1 MTTSGAHV
9 CRVDNFYD
17 VGNTCLCQS
26 GVEGFGR
33 PLSDDGVWVF
43 AHALFQTMIEN
54 KTKYLRNLESLQAAY
69 SNCYGDCVGD
79 IRMLKLSLLIAM
91 FESGDMFEKL
101 SNMLENS
108 FIIDIDRD
116 VNYLSWGN
124 TATWYALKTKTA
136 RNSSPL
142 SYETMCKEEKVS
154 LANRLADMMPPEPE
168 TATDN
173 IKNDKD
179 LYNTETLTY
188 SERTKFRETINNLNN
203 ENVFN
208 TTFLDYAIDKAM
220 KRLCNTLCNISKLI
234 DKKKDNKDYESLYN
248 NQVFAY
254 NNIIGEAVKGKYT
267 EWKNRFCEDNINEDS
282 IKSHVEEALVELLK
296 AGVFDEIEVN
306 ATSRRN
312 PDFKKEIDFEDYD
325 IPKKKK
331 PYELYAR
338 FRGFYTFRNGMYTV
352 DKAKVGRLLV
362 KLRKDVDKLEAFFTF
377 QQTLTHAYNDIKAM
391 HKEKEVCSVFE
402 DIDFSK
408 LVCRFSEEKVK
419 ASGIK
424 EHPDIVLAIIDHMRN
439 EITHKSYW
447 VTFFIVL
454 LQKEWIEDNVGA
466 FCNNMKS
473 LFDVKLDR
481 SAMNKK
487 RNEDC
492 MNIEEWP
499 EVDKRT
505 KEKKEFGL
513 KFKTYIDKY
522 LEYRYNLATYDF
534 IY

>member
-1 MTTSGAHV
+1 MIAYGCLPTLFTTMV
-9 CRVDNFYD
+9 K
-17 VGNTCLCQS
+17 
-26 GVEGFGR
+26 
-33 PLSDDGVWVF
+33 
-43 AHALFQTMIEN
+43 I
-54 KTKYLRNLESLQAAY
+54 KTKYLRNLESLQTAY

-91 FESGDMFEKL
+91 FESGDMFEKI
-101 SNMLENS
+101 SNQLENS

-116 VNYLSWGN
+116 VNYLLWGN

-136 RNSSPL
+136 SSGSPL
-142 SYETMCKEEKVS
+142 SYETLCKEEKVS

-168 TATDN
+168 TATDYT
-173 IKNDKD
+173 KNDKD
-179 LYNTETLTY
+179 LYKTDSITY

-208 TTFLDYAIDKAM
+208 TTLLDYAIDNAM

-234 DKKKDNKDYESLYN
+234 DKRKDKKYYDLLYK
-248 NQVFAY
+248 NQVFAF

-267 EWKNRFCEDNINEDS
+267 EWKNRFCEDEINEDS
-282 IKSHVEEALVELLK
+282 IKSHVEEAIVELLK

-306 ATSRRN
+306 NTSRRN
-312 PDFKKEIDFEDYD
+312 PDFKKEIDFEEYD

-338 FRGFYTFRNGMYTV
+338 FRGFYTFRNGLYTV
-352 DKAKVGRLLV
+352 DEAKAGRLLV

-377 QQTLTHAYNDIKAM
+377 QQTLKHAYNDIKAM

-408 LVCRFSEEKVK
+408 LECRFSEEQLK

-424 EHPDIVLAIIDHMRN
+424 QHPDIVLALIDHMCDEN
-439 EITHKSYW
+439 TQKSYW
-447 VTFFIVL
+447 FAFFVVL
-454 LQKEWIEDNVGA
+454 LQNEWIDDNIGA

-492 MNIEEWP
+492 MNIEEWS
-499 EVDKRT
+499 EADSRT
-505 KEKKEFGL
+505 KRKKKFGL

-522 LEYRYNLATYDF
+522 LEYRYNLATYDLT
-534 IY
+534 Y

>member
-1 MTTSGAHV
+1 MT
-9 CRVDNFYD
+9 N
-17 VGNTCLCQS
+17 
-26 GVEGFGR
+26 
-33 PLSDDGVWVF
+33 
-43 AHALFQTMIEN
+43 I
-54 KTKYLRNLESLQAAY
+54 KTNYLKNLESLKIAY

-79 IRMLKLSLLIAM
+79 IKVLKLSLLIAM
-91 FESGDMFEKL
+91 FESGDMFEKIGKK
-101 SNMLENS
+101 LEKN
-108 FIIDIDRD
+108 FLLDIDRD
-116 VNYLSWGN
+116 VDYSEWSKPE
-124 TATWYALKTKTA
+124 TWYAMKTKPI
-136 RNSSPL
+136 RNNSSL
-142 SYETMCKEEKVS
+142 NYESLCLEEKAS
-154 LANRLADMMPPEPE
+154 LANRLADMLPPEPE

-173 IKNDKD
+173 IKKGKD
-179 LYNTETLTY
+179 LNITESITY
-188 SERTKFRETINNLNN
+188 AERVKFRETINNLNN

-208 TTFLDYAIDKAM
+208 TTLLDYAIDNAM

-234 DKKKDNKDYESLYN
+234 DERKDNRYYELLYN

-306 ATSRRN
+306 TTSRRN

-352 DKAKVGRLLV
+352 DKAKAGRLLF

-377 QQTLTHAYNDIKAM
+377 QQTLNHAYNDIKAI
-391 HKEKEVCSVFE
+391 HKEKEVCSIFD

-408 LVCRFSEEKVK
+408 LECRFSEEQVK

-424 EHPDIVLAIIDHMRN
+424 EHPNIVLAIIDHMCN
-439 EITHKSYW
+439 EKTQKSYW
-447 VTFFIVL
+447 LTFFAVL
-454 LQKEWIEDNVGA
+454 LEKEWIDDNMNA
-466 FCNNMKS
+466 FCNSMNS
-473 LFDVKLDR
+473 LFDINLDR
-481 SAMNKK
+481 TTMCKK
-487 RNEDC
+487 RK
-492 MNIEEWP
+492 EEGTDIGFWS
-499 EVDKRT
+499 EADVRT
-505 KEKKEFGL
+505 KKKKEFGL

-522 LEYRYNLATYDF
+522 LEYWHNLATYDL
-534 IY
+534 I

>member
-1 MTTSGAHV
+1 MIAYGCLPTLYYKTMT
-9 CRVDNFYD
+9 
-17 VGNTCLCQS
+17 
-26 GVEGFGR
+26 E
-33 PLSDDGVWVF
+33 
-43 AHALFQTMIEN
+43 I
-54 KTKYLRNLESLQAAY
+54 KTIYLRNLESLQTAY

-91 FESGDMFEKL
+91 FESGDMFEKI

-116 VNYLSWGN
+116 VNYLLWGN

-136 RNSSPL
+136 RDSSPL
-142 SYETMCKEEKVS
+142 SYETLCKEEKGS

-168 TATDN
+168 TATDY

-179 LYNTETLTY
+179 LYNTATITY

-208 TTFLDYAIDKAM
+208 TTLLDYAIDNAM

-234 DKKKDNKDYESLYN
+234 DKRRENKYYESLYK
-248 NQVFAY
+248 NQVFDY
-254 NNIIGEAVKGKYT
+254 NNKIGEVVKGKYT

-282 IKSHVEEALVELLK
+282 IKSHVEVALVELLK

-338 FRGFYTFRNGMYTV
+338 FRGFYTLKNGMYTV
-352 DKAKVGRLLV
+352 EEAKAGRLLV

-377 QQTLTHAYNDIKAM
+377 QQTLKHAYNDIKAM
-391 HKEKEVCSVFE
+391 RKEKEVCSVFE

-408 LVCRFSEEKVK
+408 LKCRFSEEQMN

-424 EHPDIVLAIIDHMRN
+424 KHPDIVLAIIDHMCDEN
-439 EITHKSYW
+439 TQKNYW

-454 LQKEWIEDNVGA
+454 LQKEWIDDNVGA

-481 SAMNKK
+481 STMSKERNK
-487 RNEDC
+487 DC
-492 MNIEEWP
+492 MNIEEWS
-499 EVDKRT
+499 EADSRIKR
-505 KEKKEFGL
+505 KKEFGL

-522 LEYRYNLATYDF
+522 LEYWHNLATYDF
-534 IY
+534 TY

>member
-1 MTTSGAHV
+1 MIAYGCLPTLLNKMT
-9 CRVDNFYD
+9 N
-17 VGNTCLCQS
+17 
-26 GVEGFGR
+26 
-33 PLSDDGVWVF
+33 
-43 AHALFQTMIEN
+43 I
-54 KTKYLRNLESLQAAY
+54 KTNYLKNLESLQIAY

-79 IRMLKLSLLIAM
+79 IKVLKLSLLIAM
-91 FESGDMFEKL
+91 FESGDMFEKIGKK
-101 SNMLENS
+101 LEKN
-108 FIIDIDRD
+108 FLLDIDRD
-116 VNYLSWGN
+116 VDYSEWSKPE
-124 TATWYALKTKTA
+124 TWYAMKTKPI
-136 RNSSPL
+136 RNNSSL
-142 SYETMCKEEKVS
+142 NYESLCLEEKAS
-154 LANRLADMMPPEPE
+154 LANRLADMLPPEPE

-173 IKNDKD
+173 IKKGKD
-179 LYNTETLTY
+179 LNITESITY
-188 SERTKFRETINNLNN
+188 AERVKFKETINNLNN

-208 TTFLDYAIDKAM
+208 TTLLDYAIDNAM

-234 DKKKDNKDYESLYN
+234 DERKDNRYYELLYN

-306 ATSRRN
+306 TTSRRN

-352 DKAKVGRLLV
+352 DKAKAGRLLF

-377 QQTLTHAYNDIKAM
+377 QQTLNHAYNDIKAI
-391 HKEKEVCSVFE
+391 HKEKEVCSIFD

-408 LVCRFSEEKVK
+408 LECRFSEEQVK

-424 EHPDIVLAIIDHMRN
+424 EYPNIVLAIIDHMCN
-439 EITHKSYW
+439 EKTQKSYW
-447 VTFFIVL
+447 LTFFAVL
-454 LQKEWIEDNVGA
+454 LEKEWIDDNMNA
-466 FCNNMKS
+466 FCNSMNS
-473 LFDVKLDR
+473 LFDVNLDR
-481 SAMNKK
+481 TTMYKK
-487 RNEDC
+487 RK
-492 MNIEEWP
+492 EEGTDIGFWS
-499 EVDKRT
+499 EADVRT
-505 KEKKEFGL
+505 KKKKEFGL

-522 LEYRYNLATYDF
+522 LEYWHNLATYDLT
-534 IY
+534 

>member
-1 MTTSGAHV
+1 MV
-9 CRVDNFYD
+9 K
-17 VGNTCLCQS
+17 
-26 GVEGFGR
+26 
-33 PLSDDGVWVF
+33 
-43 AHALFQTMIEN
+43 I
-54 KTKYLRNLESLQAAY
+54 KTKYLRNLESLKTAY

-91 FESGDMFEKL
+91 FESGDMFEKI

-116 VNYLSWGN
+116 VDYLLWGN

-142 SYETMCKEEKVS
+142 SYETLCKEEKVS

-173 IKNDKD
+173 TKNDKD
-179 LYNTETLTY
+179 LYNTATITY
-188 SERTKFRETINNLNN
+188 SERTKFRETINNLIN

-208 TTFLDYAIDKAM
+208 TTLLDYAIDNAM
-220 KRLCNTLCNISKLI
+220 KRLCNTLYNISKLI
-234 DKKKDNKDYESLYN
+234 DKKKDDKDYESLYK
-248 NQVFAY
+248 NQVFEY
-254 NNIIGEAVKGKYT
+254 NILIGEAVKGKYT

-282 IKSHVEEALVELLK
+282 LKSHVEEALVELLK

-352 DKAKVGRLLV
+352 DKAKAGRLLV

-377 QQTLTHAYNDIKAM
+377 QQTLTHAYKDIKAM

-408 LVCRFSEEKVK
+408 LECRFSKEQLK

-424 EHPDIVLAIIDHMRN
+424 QHPDIVLAIIDHMCDKN
-439 EITHKSYW
+439 TQKSYW
-447 VTFFIVL
+447 FTFFVVL
-454 LQKEWIEDNVGA
+454 LQIEWIDDNVGA

-492 MNIEEWP
+492 MNIEEWS
-499 EVDKRT
+499 EADSRT
-505 KEKKEFGL
+505 KRKKEFGL
-513 KFKTYIDKY
+513 KFKTFIDKY
-522 LEYRYNLATYDF
+522 LEYWHNLATYDLT
-534 IY
+534 Y

>member
-1 MTTSGAHV
+1 MV
-9 CRVDNFYD
+9 K
-17 VGNTCLCQS
+17 
-26 GVEGFGR
+26 
-33 PLSDDGVWVF
+33 
-43 AHALFQTMIEN
+43 I
-54 KTKYLRNLESLQAAY
+54 KTKYLRNLESLQTAY

-91 FESGDMFEKL
+91 FESGDMFEKI
-101 SNMLENS
+101 SNQLENS

-116 VNYLSWGN
+116 VNYLLWGN

-173 IKNDKD
+173 TKNDKD
-179 LYNTETLTY
+179 SYNTATITY
-188 SERTKFRETINNLNN
+188 SERTKFRETINNLIN

-208 TTFLDYAIDKAM
+208 TTLLDYAIDNAM

-234 DKKKDNKDYESLYN
+234 DKKKDDKDYESLYN

-282 IKSHVEEALVELLK
+282 LKSHVEEAIVELLK

-312 PDFKKEIDFEDYD
+312 PDFKKEIEFEDYD

-377 QQTLTHAYNDIKAM
+377 QQTLSNYSAGWSI
-391 HKEKEVCSVFE
+391 VFLRPPV
-402 DIDFSK
+402 I
-408 LVCRFSEEKVK
+408 C
-419 ASGIK
+419 
-424 EHPDIVLAIIDHMRN
+424 
-439 EITHKSYW
+439 
-447 VTFFIVL
+447 
-454 LQKEWIEDNVGA
+454 
-466 FCNNMKS
+466 
-473 LFDVKLDR
+473 
-481 SAMNKK
+481 
-487 RNEDC
+487 
-492 MNIEEWP
+492 
-499 EVDKRT
+499 
-505 KEKKEFGL
+505 
-513 KFKTYIDKY
+513 
-522 LEYRYNLATYDF
+522 
-534 IY
+534 

>member
-1 MTTSGAHV
+1 MIAYGGLPTLFTTMV
-9 CRVDNFYD
+9 K
-17 VGNTCLCQS
+17 
-26 GVEGFGR
+26 
-33 PLSDDGVWVF
+33 
-43 AHALFQTMIEN
+43 I
-54 KTKYLRNLESLQAAY
+54 KTKYLRNLESLQTAY

-101 SNMLENS
+101 SKMLENS

-116 VNYLSWGN
+116 VDYLLWGN
-124 TATWYALKTKTA
+124 TATWYALKTKIA
-136 RNSSPL
+136 SSGSPL
-142 SYETMCKEEKVS
+142 SYETLCKEEKIS

-168 TATDN
+168 TATDY

-179 LYNTETLTY
+179 LYKTDSITY

-208 TTFLDYAIDKAM
+208 NTLLDYAIDNAM

-234 DKKKDNKDYESLYN
+234 DKRKDNKYYESLYK
-248 NQVFAY
+248 NQVFTY
-254 NNIIGEAVKGKYT
+254 NNIIGEAVKGKYI
-267 EWKNRFCEDNINEDS
+267 EWKNRFCEDDINDNS
-282 IKSHVEEALVELLK
+282 IKSHVEEAIVELLK

-306 ATSRRN
+306 TTSRRN

-338 FRGFYTFRNGMYTV
+338 FRGFYTFRNGLYTV
-352 DKAKVGRLLV
+352 DEAKAGRLLV

-377 QQTLTHAYNDIKAM
+377 QQTLKHAYNDIKAM
-391 HKEKEVCSVFE
+391 RKEKEVCSVFE

-408 LVCRFSEEKVK
+408 LECRFSKEQLK

-424 EHPDIVLAIIDHMRN
+424 QHPDIVLALIDHMCDEN
-439 EITHKSYW
+439 TQKSYW
-447 VTFFIVL
+447 FTFFVVL
-454 LQKEWIEDNVGA
+454 LQIEWIDDNVGA

-492 MNIEEWP
+492 MNIEEWS
-499 EVDKRT
+499 EADSRT
-505 KEKKEFGL
+505 KRKKEFGL

-522 LEYRYNLATYDF
+522 LEYWHNLATYDLT
-534 IY
+534 Y

>member
-1 MTTSGAHV
+1 MIAYGCLPTLFTTMV
-9 CRVDNFYD
+9 K
-17 VGNTCLCQS
+17 
-26 GVEGFGR
+26 
-33 PLSDDGVWVF
+33 
-43 AHALFQTMIEN
+43 I
-54 KTKYLRNLESLQAAY
+54 KTKYLRNLESLKTAY

-91 FESGDMFEKL
+91 FESGDMFEKI
-101 SNMLENS
+101 SNMLENR

-116 VNYLSWGN
+116 VDYLSWGN

-136 RNSSPL
+136 RNRSPL
-142 SYETMCKEEKVS
+142 NYETLCKEEKIS
-154 LANRLADMMPPEPE
+154 LANRLADMMPPEQE
-168 TATDN
+168 TATDH
-173 IKNDKD
+173 IKKDKD
-179 LYNTETLTY
+179 YNTNALTY

-208 TTFLDYAIDKAM
+208 TTLLDYAIDNAM
-220 KRLCNTLCNISKLI
+220 KRLCNTLCKISELI
-234 DKKKDNKDYESLYN
+234 DKSRDNKYYESLYN
-248 NQVFAY
+248 NQVFDY
-254 NNIIGEAVKGKYT
+254 NNMIGEVVKSKYT
-267 EWKNRFCEDNINEDS
+267 EWKNRFCEDHINEES

-306 ATSRRN
+306 TTSRRN
-312 PDFKKEIDFEDYD
+312 PDFKKEIDFEEYD

-338 FRGFYTFRNGMYTV
+338 FRGFYTFRNGMYSV
-352 DKAKVGRLLV
+352 DEAKAGRLLV
-362 KLRKDVDKLEAFFTF
+362 KLRKDVDKLEALFTF

-408 LVCRFSEEKVK
+408 LECRFSEEQLK

-424 EHPDIVLAIIDHMRN
+424 QHPDIVLALIDHMCDEN
-439 EITHKSYW
+439 TQKSYW
-447 VTFFIVL
+447 FTFFVVL
-454 LQKEWIEDNVGA
+454 LQIEWIDDNVGA

-473 LFDVKLDR
+473 LFDIKLDR

-492 MNIEEWP
+492 MNIEEWS
-499 EVDKRT
+499 EADSRT
-505 KEKKEFGL
+505 KRKKEFGL

-522 LEYRYNLATYDF
+522 LEYWHNLATYDLT
-534 IY
+534 Y